1 MPRDFDEKYRV
12 TLYENV
18 NQLDQLYIDTL
29 IVNGIIFVLYVCQLQ
44 YLSHFFVTKKKN
56 RYSFE
61 NSIFV
66 IKSFFLH
73 ESQLFNKRIRFLL
86 RILFI

>member
-12 TLYENV
+12 TQYENV

-44 YLSHFFVTKKKN
+44 YLSHFFVTKKKK
-56 RYSFE
+56 
-61 NSIFV
+61 SIFV
-66 IKSFFLH
+66 RKFNIRNQKFL
-73 ESQLFNKRIRFLL
+73 FA
-86 RILFI
+86 

>member
-29 IVNGIIFVLYVCQLQ
+29 IVNGIIFVLYICQLQ
-44 YLSHFFVTKKKN
+44 YLSHFLKKKK
-56 RYSFE
+56 
-61 NSIFV
+61 SIFV
-66 IKSFFLH
+66 RKFNIRNQKFL
-73 ESQLFNKRIRFLL
+73 FA
-86 RILFI
+86 